1 MGTPRRGFGC
11 VWGAF
16 LISVEAL
23 NPFLSAAC
31 HAIQQTTEEL
41 PAKGQL
47 SVLGQ
52 ASTSQQVNVV
62 LRVSGGLEGVVL
74 IAMSFITADRFA
86 SVMLEQAVKNF
97 DQAAATAIAE
107 LVTSIAGRAKVSL
120 QEAGMRCE
128 LGPPAVIKG
137 TRVEISGMF
146 VPAVVVPIET
156 SLGEVFLT
164 IGVRKNPAVQA
175 A

>member
-1 MGTPRRGFGC
+1 
-11 VWGAF
+11 

-31 HAIQQTTEEL
+31 NALQQVTEEV

-62 LRVSGGLEGVVL
+62 LRVTGGLEGVVL

-86 SVMLEQAVKNF
+86 SVMLDQPVKNF

-107 LVTSIAGRAKVSL
+107 LVNSIASRAKVML

-137 TRVEISGMF
+137 SRVDISGMF

-156 SLGEVFLT
+156 TLGEVLLT

>member
-1 MGTPRRGFGC
+1 M
-11 VWGAF
+11 
-16 LISVEAL
+16 ISVEAL

-31 HAIQQTTEEL
+31 TALEQTTEEL
-41 PAKGQL
+41 PSKGQL

-52 ASTSQQVNVV
+52 AMTSQQVNVV
-62 LRVSGGLEGVVL
+62 LRVNGSLEGVVL
-74 IAMSFITADRFA
+74 IAMSFITADRIA
-86 SVMLEQAVKNF
+86 SVMLDQAVKNF

-107 LVTSIAGRAKVSL
+107 LVNGISNRARALL
-120 QEAGMRCE
+120 QEAGMRCD

-137 TRVEISGMF
+137 SRVDISGMF

-164 IGVRKNPAVQA
+164 IGVRKHPATQA

>member
-1 MGTPRRGFGC
+1 M
-11 VWGAF
+11 
-16 LISVEAL
+16 ISVEAL

-31 HAIQQTTEEL
+31 NAIQQTTEEL

-62 LRVSGGLEGVVL
+62 IRVNGGLEGVVL

-86 SVMLEQAVKNF
+86 SVMLDQPVKNF
-97 DQAAATAIAE
+97 DQAAATAIAD
-107 LVTSIAGRAKVSL
+107 LVNGISSRAKLLL

-128 LGPPAVIKG
+128 LGSPAVIKG
-137 TRVEISGMF
+137 TRVDISGMF
-146 VPAVVVPIET
+146 IPAVVVPIET
-156 SLGEVFLT
+156 SLGEIYLT
-164 IGVRKNPAVQA
+164 IGVRKNPAIQA

>member
-1 MGTPRRGFGC
+1 MGTLRRGLGC
-11 VWGAF
+11 VWGDF

-137 TRVEISGMF
+137 TRVEISGMC

-164 IGVRKNPAVQA
+164 IGVRKNPATQA